1 MGTRQGVDYSYA
13 RLPGAALA
21 QAGIS
26 FVCRYLSHDEGKNL
40 SLAEVHDLRASGI
53 DVVSVWE
60 STQFR
65 PLGGEAAGRD
75 DGREAARQASA
86 LGASPGAAMYFAVDF
101 DVAGRPQSEIDAIL
115 AYFRGAR
122 QTVGPY
128 SPGVYGGR
136 ETINLLAANPGLV
149 DYYWQTYAWSNGQVH
164 ARAHIYQYQNDV
176 QLAGVTVDRNRGLQE
191 PFGQWGVPRRE
202 EEEDMFSFTDPKN
215 GCKALCD
222 RSGAVF
228 NFNPDGTLG
237 GHYLGGLNNHPE
249 WNAGDGRANGPVVA
263 FEPFDDGDAA
273 LSAYVIIT
281 RDAAGAF
288 HPYQFP
294 STGVFATP

>member
-1 MGTRQGVDYSYA
+1 MGTREGVDYSYA
-13 RLPGAALA
+13 RLSGAALA

-26 FVCRYLSHDEGKNL
+26 FVCRYLSHDAGKNL
-40 SLAEVHDLRASGI
+40 SLAEVHDLRAAGI

-60 STQFR
+60 STQLR
-65 PLGGEAAGRD
+65 PLEGEAAGLD
-75 DGREAARQASA
+75 DGREAGRQAA
-86 LGASPGAAMYFAVDF
+86 GLGAFPGAAIYFAVDF
-101 DVAGRPQSEIDAIL
+101 DITGRPQSQIDAIL
-115 AYFRGAR
+115 GYFRGAR
-122 QTVGPY
+122 QTIGPY
-128 SPGVYGGR
+128 SPGVYGGLR
-136 ETINLLAANPGLV
+136 TINLLAANPGLV

-164 ARAHIYQYQNDV
+164 ARAHIYQYRNDV

-191 PFGQWGVPRRE
+191 PFGQWGAPMRE

-228 NFNPDGTLG
+228 NFNPDGTPG
-237 GHYLGGLNNHPE
+237 GHYLGGLNSHPE
-249 WNAGDGRANGPVVA
+249 WSAGDGRANGPVVA
-263 FEPFDDGDAA
+263 FEPFDDGSAV

-281 RDAAGAF
+281 RDAGGTF

-294 STGVFATP
+294 SSGALATP